1 MRLLLHEYQAL
12 LGATLADLLA
22 ANVEAVYARLAL
34 VHYGVGDPDGEVPE
48 VLRFLVVERRRGL
61 IQGAVLLFLEV
72 GASPRTERLIV
83 GLHGPCEV
91 P

>member
-1 MRLLLHEYQAL
+1 
-12 LGATLADLLA
+12 LGAALADLLA

-48 VLRFLVVERRRGL
+48 VLRFLVVEGRRGL
-61 IQGAVLLFLEV
+61 IQGAVLLLLEV

-91 P
+91 VP

>member
-12 LGATLADLLA
+12 LGAALADLLA

-48 VLRFLVVERRRGL
+48 VLRFLVEG
-61 IQGAVLLFLEV
+61 
-72 GASPRTERLIV
+72 
-83 GLHGPCEV
+83 
-91 P
+91 

>member
-1 MRLLLHEYQAL
+1 M
-12 LGATLADLLA
+12 GAALADLLA

-34 VHYGVGDPDGEVPE
+34 VHYGVGDPDGKVPE
-48 VLRFLVVERRRGL
+48 VLRFLVEGRRGL
-61 IQGAVLLFLEV
+61 IQGAVLLLLEV
-72 GASPRTERLIV
+72 GASARTERLIV